1 MKRKVAV
8 LLAGL
13 LAALQLAGCSA
24 LSDLSTLT
32 TAAPQSSPTTTPVVE
47 SYELDTVPPYDDQP
61 CVVLQN
67 NVPDF
72 DADDFTTQAF
82 ETYSPLDELD
92 RCGVA
97 YANICTE
104 LMPTEERGA
113 IGQVKPSGWHT
124 VTYDIVDGRYLYN
137 RCHLIGF
144 QLAGENANK
153 QNLIT
158 GTRYMNVEG
167 MLPFE
172 DEVADYVQET
182 DNHVL
187 YRVTPIF
194 QGDNLVASGVQ
205 MEAWSVEDNGEGV
218 CFNVYVYNVQPGIG
232 IDYATGES
240 WLEETVTPGETN
252 HYVLNTSSK
261 KFHLPECSG
270 AQDMKES
277 NRQDYQGTREQ
288 LLEEG
293 YTPCGICH
301 P

>member
-1 MKRKVAV
+1 MKHKYA
-8 LLAGL
+8 LLVAGL
-13 LAALQLAGCSA
+13 LVTVQLAGCS
-24 LSDLSTLT
+24 LSSEITQPPSQSVPNST
-32 TAAPQSSPTTTPVVE
+32 PTVE
-47 SYELDTVPPYDDQP
+47 SYELDSIPAYTDEPY
-61 CVVLQN
+61 VLLQE

-72 DADDFTTQAF
+72 DSSDFTTQAF
-82 ETYSPLDELD
+82 ETYAPLDELD

-104 LMPTEERGA
+104 LMPTEERGS

-124 VTYDIVDGRYLYN
+124 VTYDNVDGKYLYN

-144 QLAGENANK
+144 QLAGENANE

-172 DEVADYVQET
+172 NQVADYVEET
-182 DNHVL
+182 DHHVL

-194 QGDNLVASGVQ
+194 HGDNLVASGVQ
-205 MEAWSVEDNGEGV
+205 MEAWSVEDQGEGV
-218 CFNVYVYNVQPGIG
+218 CFNVYVYNVQPGIT

-240 WLEETVTPGETN
+240 WTSEVTAT

-270 AQDMKES
+270 ARVMKES
-277 NRQDYQGTREQ
+277 NRQDYQGNRDQ
-288 LLEEG
+288 LLEQG
-293 YTPCGICH
+293 YTPCGLCH

>member
-1 MKRKVAV
+1 MKHKYA
-8 LLAGL
+8 LLVAGL
-13 LAALQLAGCSA
+13 LVTLQLTGCS
-24 LSDLSTLT
+24 LSSEITPTPTQSVPIST
-32 TAAPQSSPTTTPVVE
+32 PTVE
-47 SYELDTVPPYDDQP
+47 SYELDSIPAYTDEPY
-61 CVVLQN
+61 VLLQE

-72 DADDFTTQAF
+72 DSSDFTTQAF
-82 ETYSPLDELD
+82 ETYAPLDELD

-104 LMPTEERGA
+104 LMPTEERGS

-124 VTYDIVDGRYLYN
+124 VTYDNVDGRYLYN

-144 QLAGENANK
+144 QLAGENANE

-172 DEVADYVQET
+172 NQVADYVEET

-194 QGDNLVASGVQ
+194 QRDDLVASGVQ
-205 MEAWSVEDNGEGV
+205 MEAWSVEDQGEGV
-218 CFNVYVYNVQPGIG
+218 CFHVYVYNVQPGIT

-240 WLEETVTPGETN
+240 WASESVSA

-270 AQDMKES
+270 VRDIKES
-277 NRQDYQGTREQ
+277 NRQDYQGNRDQ
-288 LLEEG
+288 LLEQG
-293 YTPCGICH
+293 YTPCGLCH

>member
-1 MKRKVAV
+1 MKHKYA
-8 LLAGL
+8 LLVAGL
-13 LAALQLAGCSA
+13 LVTVQLAGCS
-24 LSDLSTLT
+24 LSSEITQPPSQSVPTST
-32 TAAPQSSPTTTPVVE
+32 PTVE
-47 SYELDTVPPYDDQP
+47 SYDLDSIPAYTDEPY
-61 CVVLQN
+61 VVLQE

-72 DADDFTTQAF
+72 DSSDFTTQAF
-82 ETYSPLDELD
+82 ETYAPLDELD

-104 LMPTEERGA
+104 LMPTEERGS

-124 VTYDIVDGRYLYN
+124 VTYDNVDGRYLYN

-144 QLAGENANK
+144 QLAGENANE

-158 GTRYMNVEG
+158 GTRYMNVDG

-172 DEVADYVQET
+172 NQVADYVEET
-182 DNHVL
+182 ENHVL

-205 MEAWSVEDNGEGV
+205 MEAWSVEDQGEGV
-218 CFNVYVYNVQPGIG
+218 CFNVYVYNVQPGIT

-240 WLEETVTPGETN
+240 WLEGTASPSENVSS

-270 AQDMKES
+270 VRDIKES
-277 NRQDYQGTREQ
+277 NRQDYQGNRDKILEQ
-288 LLEEG
+288 G
-293 YTPCGICH
+293 YTPCGLCH

>member
-1 MKRKVAV
+1 MKRKFFLLLVGVVATV
-8 LLAGL
+8 QLTGCALLTEFSQAP
-13 LAALQLAGCSA
+13 
-24 LSDLSTLT
+24 TP
-32 TAAPQSSPTTTPVVE
+32 TAE
-47 SYELDTVPPYDDQP
+47 IISYELDTVPPYSDQP
-61 CVVLQN
+61 YVFLQEN
-67 NVPDF
+67 IPDF
-72 DADDFTTQAF
+72 DASDVTTQAF
-82 ETYSPLDELD
+82 ETYSPLDELE

-97 YANICTE
+97 YANICPE
-104 LMPTEERGA
+104 LMPTEEREA

-124 VTYDIVDGRYLYN
+124 VTYDNVDGKYLYN

-144 QLAGENANK
+144 QLAGENANE

-172 DEVADYVQET
+172 NQVADYVEET
-182 DNHVL
+182 EHHVL

-205 MEAWSVEDNGEGV
+205 MEAWSVEDDGEGV
-218 CFNVYVYNVQPGIG
+218 CFNVYVYNAQPGVV

-240 WLEETVTPGETN
+240 WLEGTTPPGTVAQ
-252 HYVLNTSSK
+252 YVLNTNSK
-261 KFHLPECSG
+261 KFHLPDCSG
-270 AQDMKES
+270 VGNIKPS

-293 YTPCGICH
+293 YTPCGICD